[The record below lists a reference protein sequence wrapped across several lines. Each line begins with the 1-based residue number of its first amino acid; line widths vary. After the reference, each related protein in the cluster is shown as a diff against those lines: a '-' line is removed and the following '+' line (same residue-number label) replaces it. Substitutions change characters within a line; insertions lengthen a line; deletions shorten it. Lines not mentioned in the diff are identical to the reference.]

1 MGEEGNLTETLL
13 PQPNKME
20 LVIAVAPAKMGVKS
34 AKSRGCGCKNMN
46 KESIEF
52 KAPEGME
59 VPEGINPG
67 DTFEVMATVQLG
79 EEGELYLKEVDGMSV
94 GGEMEEAEEEGE
106 EMGEEATVESE
117 DETMYSEESPDMSE
131 GGFLDAIERRASAKK
146 KMM

>member
-1 MGEEGNLTETLL
+1 MGEEGNLAETLL

-20 LVIAVAPAKMGVKS
+20 LVIAVAPANMGGKNH
-34 AKSRGCGCKNMN
+34 KGCGCGGKNMT

-106 EMGEEATVESE
+106 MEGEMMAEGEGEE
-117 DETMYSEESPDMSE
+117 MPEESADMSE
-131 GGFLDAIERRASAKK
+131 GGFLDAIERRASSKK
-146 KMM
+146 KMA

>member
-1 MGEEGNLTETLL
+1 METIL

-20 LVIAVAPAKMGVKS
+20 LVIAIAPNKMGEKHS
-34 AKSRGCGCKNMN
+34 NGCKCGCNHME

-79 EEGELYLKEVDGMSV
+79 EGGELYLKEVDGMPV
-94 GGEMEEAEEEGE
+94 GGEMEEAKEEGEMEGEMMAEAEGE
-106 EMGEEATVESE
+106 EMPEEAAN
-117 DETMYSEESPDMSE
+117 MSE
-131 GGFLDAIERRASAKK
+131 GGFLDAIERRAARPKK
-146 KMM
+146 KMA

>member
-13 PQPNKME
+13 LQPNKME
-20 LVIAVAPAKMGVKS
+20 LVIAVAPANMGGKNH
-34 AKSRGCGCKNMN
+34 KGCGCGGKNMT

-79 EEGELYLKEVDGMSV
+79 EEGELYLKEIDGMPI
-94 GGEMEEAEEEGE
+94 GGEMEEDKGEGAEEMEMENETEGE
-106 EMGEEATVESE
+106 EMP
-117 DETMYSEESPDMSE
+117 EESSNMSE
-131 GGFLDAIERRASAKK
+131 GGFLDAIERRAATKN
-146 KMM
+146 KMA